1 MLWRQ
6 TAFGATLLHW
16 LDCSMAIA
24 PNKAYSDQGVPE
36 SHLTL
41 GKDKVP
47 FVYFFIDVQKVFRKL
62 P

>member
-1 MLWRQ
+1 
-6 TAFGATLLHW
+6 
-16 LDCSMAIA
+16 MAIA